1 MALGA
6 VLGATCSLTG
16 GNEDSTGDLP
26 SSWPRSHDR
35 PGRLDA
41 SSQGT
46 ARSPV
51 HHVCGGRKEG
61 QGTRWG
67 GGGFQSS
74 PSPGLLH
81 RVAPAVRPRLPW
93 PGCRSRNV
101 LGHLCSVSQPLCL
114 PPCTPCF
121 LESLIGQLHE
131 TETRQVLLEQRDLGD
146 TETQTQRGKGKEGET
161 ASGVR
166 LSDR

>member
-1 MALGA
+1 MGPPARSQVEMRT
-6 VLGATCSLTG
+6 VLETCPAPGPGATTAQG
-16 GNEDSTGDLP
+16 GWMHLP
-26 SSWPRSHDR
+26 RGQ
-35 PGRLDA
+35 PGPQSIMR
-41 SSQGT
+41 
-46 ARSPV
+46 V
-51 HHVCGGRKEG
+51 EEG
-61 QGTRWG
+61 KKDKGQG
-67 GGGFQSS
+67 GGGGCFQSS

-166 LSDR
+166 VSDG